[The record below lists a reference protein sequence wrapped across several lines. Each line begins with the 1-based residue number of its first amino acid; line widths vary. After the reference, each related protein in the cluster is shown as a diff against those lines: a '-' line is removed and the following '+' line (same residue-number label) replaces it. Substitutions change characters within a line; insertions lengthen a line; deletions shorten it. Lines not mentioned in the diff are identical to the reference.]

1 MRYTSRFSVVTAA
14 IAIGAAAMLLLFGGR
29 ASDATI
35 YAPEPSI
42 PPDCFVADASYGIP
56 PAAPTGLTVEW
67 SPAFID
73 GFLLDAFDIVRWT
86 DNSDHETC
94 FVVEMRP
101 AGASY
106 EVVAIVSANT
116 EVHHLMSGPG
126 VRTYRVYA
134 AHADSRSAYSNED
147 TVNAVYTPPTPTPTP
162 SPTPS
167 PSPSSSPSATTPTPT
182 PSAMPD
188 SQPTP
193 VALPKTGGLPD

>member
-1 MRYTSRFSVVTAA
+1 MRYTGRFLVVTAA
-14 IAIGAAAMLLLFGGR
+14 IAIGAAATLLLFGGR

-67 SPAFID
+67 SPAFIG

-106 EVVAIVSANT
+106 EVVAVVSANT

-134 AHADSRSAYSNED
+134 ADSESRSLYSNEG
-147 TVNAVYTPPTPTPTP
+147 TVNAVYTPPTPTP

-167 PSPSSSPSATTPTPT
+167 PSPSSSPSTVTPTAT
-182 PSAMPD
+182 PSPLPD

-193 VALPKTGGLPD
+193 ATLPKTGGLPD

>member
-1 MRYTSRFSVVTAA
+1 MRYTGRFLVVTAA
-14 IAIGAAAMLLLFGGR
+14 IAIGAAATLLLFGGR

-106 EVVAIVSANT
+106 EVVAIASANT

-134 AHADSRSAYSNED
+134 AHSESRSLYSNED
-147 TVNAVYTPPTPTPTP
+147 TVTAVYTPPTPTP
-162 SPTPS
+162 SSTPS
-167 PSPSSSPSATTPTPT
+167 PSPPSSPSIVTPTPM
-182 PSAMPD
+182 PSPTLD
-188 SQPTP
+188 PQPTP